1 MKKILSIVIVFSVL
15 LLGCNKE
22 DVNGVSSGSISNNR
36 SVGAS
41 AADLLSA
48 NKFTS
53 INIEIVFMPG
63 FAPDATAL
71 NNLRTFINNFS
82 NKPAGVQITQRQIAA
97 SGKAKLTLADVNSI
111 ENSNRTTFTSDNNIS
126 VYLLYA
132 DADYIEDNVLAVA
145 YKNTSMAIFGKTVVS
160 NSGGINQTSRTR
172 LESAGILHEMGHL
185 FGLVNLGSPMQVNH
199 EDAAH
204 AKHCNNTA
212 CLMYFA
218 TQTNMIG
225 GGIFSGAIP
234 ELDQNCKNDLR
245 ANGGK

>member
-1 MKKILSIVIVFSVL
+1 MKKILSFVVLLSVI

-22 DVNGVSSGSISNNR
+22 DVNGIGSGNSANNR
-36 SVGAS
+36 NVGAS
-41 AADLLSA
+41 SNDLLSS

-53 INIEIVFMPG
+53 ISIEIVFMPG

-71 NNLRTFINNFS
+71 SNLRTFINTFS

-97 SGKAKLTLADVNSI
+97 SGKAKLTLADINSI
-111 ENSNRTTFTSDNNIS
+111 ESSNRTVFNSGNNIS

-132 DADYIEDNVLAVA
+132 DADYIEDNVLAIA

-172 LESAGILHEMGHL
+172 LESAGVLHEMGHL
-185 FGLVNLGSPMQVNH
+185 FGLVNLGSTMQVNH

-225 GGIFSGAIP
+225 GGVFSGAIP
-234 ELDQNCKNDLR
+234 ELDQNCKNDLK